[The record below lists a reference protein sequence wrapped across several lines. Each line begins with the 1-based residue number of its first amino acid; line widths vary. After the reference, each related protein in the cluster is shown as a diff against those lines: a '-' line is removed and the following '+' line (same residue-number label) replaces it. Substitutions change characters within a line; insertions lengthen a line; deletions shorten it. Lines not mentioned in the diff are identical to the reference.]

1 MVNQSTGGRPASRSP
16 RLDRVFSAL
25 ADPTRRAMLGRL
37 ARGEHTVTDLAR
49 PFSISL
55 PAVSKHLKV
64 LERAG
69 LIVRRV
75 EGRVH
80 HCRLRPRPLED
91 AADWLAGC
99 RAFWDA
105 RLDALEDYLLSTQ
118 AAHARAS
125 EPRGKGMAARAKQ
138 EPRPIPGAPAA
149 RNEE

>member
-1 MVNQSTGGRPASRSP
+1 MVNQYAGGRPAPKLIRNTAP

-37 ARGEHTVTDLAR
+37 ARGEHTVTELAR
-49 PFSISL
+49 PFTISL

-69 LIVRRV
+69 LIERRI

-80 HCRLRPRPLED
+80 RCRLRPKPLED
-91 AADWLAGC
+91 AADWMAGC
-99 RAFWDA
+99 RAYWEG
-105 RLDALEDYLLSTQ
+105 RLDALEVYLLSARP
-118 AAHARAS
+118 AA
-125 EPRGKGMAARAKQ
+125 EEGKRARAKPQ
-138 EPRPIPGAPAA
+138 PRPTPGARGV